1 MGDFDQ
7 ISMRYHCITALEG
20 GVPGDSVVGDRMAM
34 NGASWWWTTFG
45 HGAMVISHN
54 LLCSVFFYAAMSV
67 VNHKPP

>member
-7 ISMRYHCITALEG
+7 ISMRCHYSTTLEG
-20 GVPGDSVVGDRMAM
+20 GVPGDSVVGDCMAM
-34 NGASWWWTTFG
+34 NGASWWTTFG
-45 HGAMVISHN
+45 DGAMVISQN